1 VFLPPVD
8 AGGTTFEHLEGFMS
22 DAAVDGYPPEIDGV
36 LGIRVLASK
45 RVEFDFERN
54 RLGFR

>member
-1 VFLPPVD
+1 MD